1 MKKRLIY
8 ALVILGIL
16 VILMGALLL
25 TQNQN
30 ANSAS
35 NNAQGSSGTVHNIVI
50 TDYMFAPSQL
60 IINFGDT
67 VVWKNNGMMGHTVTS
82 DSGSEMSS
90 PTLASGASYNH
101 TFSTTGTYNYH
112 CSIHSSMTGVII
124 VQ

>member
-8 ALVILGIL
+8 ALVILGVL
-16 VILMGALLL
+16 VVLMGILLL

-30 ANSAS
+30 ANPAS
-35 NNAQGSSGTVHNIVI
+35 NNAQGSGTVHNVVI

-60 IINFGDT
+60 IINSGDT

-90 PTLASGASYNH
+90 PTLSSGASYNH
-101 TFSTTGTYNYH
+101 TFSAAGTYSYH

>member
-60 IINFGDT
+60 IINVGDT